1 MPADVHAQGAA
12 VGKQWPRAH
21 GGRQA
26 PSCRQRCRGVTVP
39 EDGKRRW
46 CPVGARSTPRP
57 VQPVDPVVPTDLRG
71 QRPTNHYLAGKLNRV
86 GRRLCRLGDMDDD
99 VAHRPRSAIGE
110 LLPGSGRKFTQQR
123 AEPGV
128 FHGRNLH
135 GLSVLDS
142 RDRCY
147 ISICHRGFLLFV
159 ICWRCSTSARNI
171 RTTRSARRTQ
181 SWPPGS
187 LATCRWASPLTNA
200 ENWSRSGCVATATV

>member
-1 MPADVHAQGAA
+1 MRARRRASFSASTQWFPPICA
-12 VGKQWPRAH
+12 VSG
-21 GGRQA
+21 
-26 PSCRQRCRGVTVP
+26 
-39 EDGKRRW
+39 
-46 CPVGARSTPRP
+46 
-57 VQPVDPVVPTDLRG
+57 
-71 QRPTNHYLAGKLNRV
+71 RPTTIWRANSIGLAGDCADSVIWTTTSRTV
-86 GRRLCRLGDMDDD
+86 HG
-99 VAHRPRSAIGE
+99 AIGE

-147 ISICHRGFLLFV
+147 ICICHRGFLLFV